1 MEATHFLTFS
11 SCLSFRLCS
20 GNTKLTQLQGE
31 LPKPPLVA
39 LRSVRHP
46 CWRPSTAP
54 FRKRLTHSTLGRL
67 FPAGKKKK
75 KKQTK
80 KPTTKQNKKKNPQKN
95 PQFSYKILICTP
107 QRCCPTAVQRAEAVR
122 WDRCWDGPPSSTTA
136 AWLSIRQRC
145 LYQLLTRK
153 FLCIQ

>member
-1 MEATHFLTFS
+1 MEATHCLTFS

-46 CWRPSTAP
+46 CWRPSTAHSDRDYHRAP
-54 FRKRLTHSTLGRL
+54 WEDYSQLERKR
-67 FPAGKKKK
+67 K

-80 KPTTKQNKKKNPQKN
+80 KPTTKQNKKKKPTKK

-107 QRCCPTAVQRAEAVR
+107 QCCCPTAVQRAEAVR